1 MDNLSMIIVS
11 TLLGIFVVLPLVGAL
26 VAKVINR
33 FQENR
38 VIRATRLYGA
48 RMWLGIGCSLI
59 ICGFWLLLS
68 NFSPEQATLCK
79 YIISFQSAFVLQ
91 LNLEEL
97 NPALEALGQTSPGDQ
112 ATVNDT
118 SMEPDKWKEVEDLMI
133 RACEQRESVALW
145 SLFSFLV
152 TAGFIVS
159 GLSYGA
165 IDDIETKRAMLGH
178 H

>member
-1 MDNLSMIIVS
+1 MDNQSMII
-11 TLLGIFVVLPLVGAL
+11 TGTILGIFVVLPLVGAL
-26 VAKVINR
+26 VAQAINR

-48 RMWLGIGCSLI
+48 RMLLGVGFSLI

-68 NFSPEQATLCK
+68 NSTPEQTTLCK
-79 YIISFQSAFVLQ
+79 YIIGFQSAFVLQ
-91 LNLEEL
+91 LNLDEL
-97 NPALEALGQTSPGDQ
+97 DPALEALGQTSPGDR
-112 ATVNDT
+112 ATANDT

-133 RACEQRESVALW
+133 RACEQREIVALW

-159 GLSYGA
+159 GISYGA
-165 IDDIETKRAMLGH
+165 IDDIETKRALLGH